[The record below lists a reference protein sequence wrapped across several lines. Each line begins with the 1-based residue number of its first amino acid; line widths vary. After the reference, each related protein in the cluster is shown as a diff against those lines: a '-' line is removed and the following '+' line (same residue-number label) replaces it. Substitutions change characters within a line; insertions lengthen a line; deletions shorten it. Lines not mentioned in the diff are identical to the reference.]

1 MINEEN
7 RFNKFRDKILDVF
20 LIEAE
25 LNGINE
31 KTLLKSAKSLN
42 VDKTEIYRYFP
53 EGLNEIKNL
62 FFKRIDK
69 EMIKK
74 FSKLKTQEMKIRE
87 KISNAIICRFEIL
100 QKNKKVVINIFS
112 LECINPFRVLRRIW
126 ETADIIWGLAGDKS
140 TDFNYYSKRLLLSWV
155 YLSTISCWIDDKD
168 KKFKDTKV
176 FLDKRIS
183 EVLLFGQKTRKIKER
198 ISNQEISNKILNI
211 INQIKSI
218 KT

>member
-1 MINEEN
+1 MINAEN
-7 RFNKFRDKILDVF
+7 RFNRFRDKILDIF
-20 LIEAE
+20 IAEAK
-25 LNGINE
+25 LNGFNE
-31 KTLLKSAKSLN
+31 KTLSRSAKSLN
-42 VDKTEIYRYFP
+42 VDKIEIYRYFP
-53 EGLNEIKNL
+53 EGLNDIKNHY
-62 FFKRIDK
+62 FERIDK
-69 EMIKK
+69 EMMKS
-74 FSKLKTQEMKIRE
+74 FSKHKMQEMRIRE

-126 ETADIIWGLAGDKS
+126 ETADIIWRLAGDKS

-155 YLSTISCWIDDKD
+155 YLSTMSCWIDDKD

-198 ISNQEISNKILNI
+198 ISNQEISDKILNI

>member
-1 MINEEN
+1 MINAEN
-7 RFNKFRDKILDVF
+7 RFNRFRDKILDIF
-20 LIEAE
+20 IAEAK
-25 LNGINE
+25 LNGFNE
-31 KTLLKSAKSLN
+31 KTLSRSAKSLN
-42 VDKTEIYRYFP
+42 VDKIEIYRYFP
-53 EGLNEIKNL
+53 EGLNDIKNHY
-62 FFKRIDK
+62 FERIDK
-69 EMIKK
+69 EMMKS
-74 FSKLKTQEMKIRE
+74 FSKHKMQEMRIRE

-100 QKNKKVVINIFS
+100 QKNKKVVIKIFS

-155 YLSTISCWIDDKD
+155 YLSTMSCWIDDKD

-198 ISNQEISNKILNI
+198 ISNQEISDKILNI